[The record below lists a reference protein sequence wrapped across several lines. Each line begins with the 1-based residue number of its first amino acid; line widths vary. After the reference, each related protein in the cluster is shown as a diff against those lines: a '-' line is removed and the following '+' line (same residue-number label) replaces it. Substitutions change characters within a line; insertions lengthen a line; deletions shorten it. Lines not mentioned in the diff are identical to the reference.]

1 MRTPQEMI
9 AYALEIDQ
17 ALLPFAPALLA
28 DLEELGSDAERIVTI
43 LKSLNLPTSARV
55 IDLGC
60 GKGAVSIKIAQELGL
75 QVLGIDLFA
84 PFIDHCRAQA
94 ASAGVADRCHF
105 RCADVL
111 SAHEVEVGEVAA
123 GEVAIMGALGDVLG
137 PPDQSV
143 GVVRKYVRPSG
154 YMLISDGYLKDNST
168 AMIAGFEN
176 YKQRAE
182 TLSCLT
188 AHGDVLIE
196 EFVET
201 PASADEEDE
210 ESDLILSR
218 AQSLAQQHPHFAKA
232 LLDFAQ
238 EQRNENVFLN
248 NNFVSAIW
256 LLRRALT

>member
-1 MRTPQEMI
+1 M
-9 AYALEIDQ
+9 
-17 ALLPFAPALLA
+17 
-28 DLEELGSDAERIVTI
+28 
-43 LKSLNLPTSARV
+43 
-55 IDLGC
+55 
-60 GKGAVSIKIAQELGL
+60 
-75 QVLGIDLFA
+75 
-84 PFIDHCRAQA
+84 
-94 ASAGVADRCHF
+94 ADRCHF